1 MCSRTAARTA
11 KAFLSEAAE
20 RLDVQAAQ
28 VDGGS
33 EFMRHSWRS
42 DFEGECEA
50 RGLPLLVL
58 LRTLLMHPSCR
69 TVYRRRGG
77 EPRKRLHAMF
87 CSETHHLGELDGGAH
102 AWLPS
107 AAARNW
113 GTMLLSPW
121 ISAMTLSIS
130 SMNSCADTV
139 L

>member
-1 MCSRTAARTA
+1 MRMFARDAAFYRRHLRRAALERTDD
-11 KAFLSEAAE
+11 FLHQSPPRAHQHQVANLG
-20 RLDVQAAQ
+20 RLFQ
-28 VDGGS
+28 GGAG
-33 EFMRHSWRS
+33 RI
-42 DFEGECEA
+42 
-50 RGLPLLVL
+50 
-58 LRTLLMHPSCR
+58 R

-77 EPRKRLHAMF
+77 EPGKRLHAMF

-107 AAARNW
+107 AVARNW